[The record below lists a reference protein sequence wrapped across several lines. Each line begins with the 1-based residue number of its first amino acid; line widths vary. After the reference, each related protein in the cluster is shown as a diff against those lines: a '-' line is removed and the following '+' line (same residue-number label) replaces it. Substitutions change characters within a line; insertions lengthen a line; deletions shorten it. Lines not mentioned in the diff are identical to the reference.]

1 MWQQAVSKLSFI
13 FFALIYGTLATTSNE
28 EDSPLNGNR
37 VALFTVYQLSSGQ
50 QLPPYMN
57 YLAESCA
64 WQSKHT
70 DCFIYVILSDS
81 AAETYKSRPTAS
93 IFMCREAT
101 ESLPSNVFVSIIG
114 FTAWTNLMMKTTK
127 IRAQP
132 LNNHNKQ
139 IDYKVIYG
147 SLFEDTI
154 LHETKYSHFG
164 WMDPDILLGDVNLFM
179 EDWRWDIFTTYYG
192 GGYQDGTMSG
202 QLTIF
207 RNNQKYRHLWES
219 IPELRG
225 KLNSPY
231 EYGSDERV
239 LGEYVFNQ
247 FKKGSFFRF
256 SHDQHSFTLF
266 NHGVAGELY
275 FYRGHLYNTD
285 ICKYR
290 SIKLKEGV
298 LLHFNHFKHHATTCE
313 AFSGVLHGWNLDR
326 WNISTSSFHDP
337 SWGLVT
343 ANTLDRCAQNAP
355 SAGRPSGPG
364 FWERWRKVFNYWD

>member
-127 IRAQP
+127 VRAQP

-192 GGYQDGTMSG
+192 GGYQD
-202 QLTIF
+202 
-207 RNNQKYRHLWES
+207 
-219 IPELRG
+219 
-225 KLNSPY
+225 
-231 EYGSDERV
+231 
-239 LGEYVFNQ
+239 
-247 FKKGSFFRF
+247 
-256 SHDQHSFTLF
+256 
-266 NHGVAGELY
+266 
-275 FYRGHLYNTD
+275 
-285 ICKYR
+285 
-290 SIKLKEGV
+290 
-298 LLHFNHFKHHATTCE
+298 
-313 AFSGVLHGWNLDR
+313 
-326 WNISTSSFHDP
+326 
-337 SWGLVT
+337 
-343 ANTLDRCAQNAP
+343 
-355 SAGRPSGPG
+355 
-364 FWERWRKVFNYWD
+364 